1 MAIKSYTV
9 RREPVSDKNSE
20 SESRERFLALRTSF
34 YRELARLLQMRTDM
48 SLPELISVLEYT
60 EKYPRC
66 ILQSMAKKLREG
78 EASFSVAI
86 RDYVPVRDSVI
97 LNLAEKR
104 FCPLES
110 ALGFLVDFPE

>member
-1 MAIKSYTV
+1 MAIKPYSV
-9 RREPVSDKNSE
+9 RHEPVPDKNPE
-20 SESRERFLALRTSF
+20 SASRESFLALRTSF

-48 SLPELISVLEYT
+48 SLPDLIAVLEFT
-60 EKYPRC
+60 EKYPRA

-97 LNLAEKR
+97 LNLADKR
-104 FCPLES
+104 LCPLES
-110 ALGFLVDFPE
+110 ALGFLVDLPE